1 MIRLTLVL
9 AAVTFVASLALG
21 FVYQTTKPKIELA
34 DKLAKETAR
43 RIALPQAAC
52 GVFVE
57 ENADGFTYY
66 KGYSHPDTTGFVGY
80 VVTAS
85 GKGYSSTIE
94 TVVGVDP
101 TGRITGLRITS
112 QQETPGLGTR
122 IQEVLSTRTVADAI
136 ADMLGHGQPQ
146 RICVE
151 VPVDTATVCLDVTLR
166 DTEGCTALEKAVAE
180 KDTAG
185 VVAAAPKAFGLSRA
199 DSAVYLAGPG
209 PTFRLAE
216 AVIGELRLHNTPWF
230 LQQFIGKRAGRLLV
244 RAEKTDQYIQA
255 ITGATISSSA
265 VTDSVRE
272 AIQKLRTVIGG
283 FEGGAD

>member
-9 AAVTFVASLALG
+9 AAVTFVASVALG
-21 FVYQTTKPKIELA
+21 FVYQTTKPKIDLA
-34 DKLAKETAR
+34 DKLTKESAR

-57 ENADGFTYY
+57 ENADGFVYY
-66 KGYSHPDTTGFVGY
+66 RGYSHPDTTGFVGY

-101 TGRITGLRITS
+101 SGKITGLRITN

-136 ADMLGHGQPQ
+136 AEMVGHGQPQ
-146 RICVE
+146 RVCVE
-151 VPVDTATVCLDVTLR
+151 VPVDTTKVCLDVTLR
-166 DTEGCTALEKAVAE
+166 DTEGCTSLEKAVAE

-185 VVAAAPKAFGLSRA
+185 VVALAPRAFGLGPA
-199 DSAVYLAGPG
+199 DSALYLSGPG
-209 PTFRLAE
+209 PTFTLAE
-216 AVIGELRLHNTPWF
+216 LVVAELRLRNTPWF
-230 LQQFIGKRAGRLLV
+230 LQQFIGKRAGHLLV

-265 VTDSVRE
+265 VTDSIRE
-272 AIQKLRTVIGG
+272 AIQKLRAVIGG